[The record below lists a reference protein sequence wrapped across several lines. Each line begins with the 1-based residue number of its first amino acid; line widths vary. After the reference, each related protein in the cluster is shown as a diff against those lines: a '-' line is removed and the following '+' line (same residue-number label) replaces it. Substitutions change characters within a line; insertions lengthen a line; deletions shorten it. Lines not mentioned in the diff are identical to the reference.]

1 MDAGVHF
8 EEVEVSCIVHEELH
22 RPSVLV
28 LNGFG
33 QFDGGFS
40 HPFAEVVIEKGRGR
54 FFEKFLVAALNRA
67 VAFADVNNF
76 AALVPEDLEFDVMRF
91 FDIFLKID
99 IRVSEGFFCL
109 HPCGEKTFHEADVVV
124 GGSHSF
130 APATRDGLNH
140 YWVAD
145 LFSGFDGFLLRSN
158 WAIASWGMGTPALR
172 AFSRAS
178 DLSPIRRID
187 SGEGPMKRILQDWQ
201 TSAKWA
207 FSDRNP

>member
-1 MDAGVHF
+1 MFDLDAGVHF
-8 EEVEVSCIVHEELH
+8 EEVVVACIIHEELH
-22 RPSVLV
+22 RACVLV

-40 HPFAEVVIEKGRGR
+40 HPFAEVVIEKGGGR

-67 VAFADVNNF
+67 VAFANVNNF

-91 FDIFLKID
+91 FDIFFEID
-99 IRVSEGFFCL
+99 IRISEGFFRL

-145 LFSGFDGFLLRSN
+145 LFSGFDGFLLRGN
-158 WAIASWGMGTPALR
+158 WAIASWGNG
-172 AFSRAS
+172 
-178 DLSPIRRID
+178 D
-187 SGEGPMKRILQDWQ
+187 SGFAGIFPR
-201 TSAKWA
+201 
-207 FSDRNP
+207 